1 MAGEYKNNQQNN
13 TSFIRQWVERC
24 GNTSQDFHDD
34 YHIDEIV
41 DSLPKD
47 KDLWWDASVH
57 IYNDFT
63 RYTKELNLEI
73 GVMLCVSISDSYT
86 KTRLPFKWDHA
97 ILKGVDTPPSL
108 YIYNKDNADVI
119 LWLRKCSLSECKYI
133 KGTKVYITMKSKKQ
147 MIAIRQYS

>member
-13 TSFIRQWVERC
+13 TSFIRQWLERC

-47 KDLWWDASVH
+47 KELWWDASVH

-63 RYTKELNLEI
+63 RYI
-73 GVMLCVSISDSYT
+73 
-86 KTRLPFKWDHA
+86 PFHTHPVNSFTCQ
-97 ILKGVDTPPSL
+97 LVRSF
-108 YIYNKDNADVI
+108 
-119 LWLRKCSLSECKYI
+119 
-133 KGTKVYITMKSKKQ
+133 
-147 MIAIRQYS
+147 